1 MSEKKR
7 KKAGLHKKVSTIF
20 DGIPSQQDDDIQKPI
35 ETTEPQ
41 STSQIESE
49 AVKPES
55 LTPTPEQPV
64 TEPTQSLASEAE
76 QTPAPQ
82 PQPEEVRSEESNVPE
97 AAGTMSSLV
106 FKMDEFDTKE
116 PQQQESKEKKLPLP
130 KPKKPV
136 ILTMEESDIPEAEE
150 FPRSETQ
157 ETQSSTPEEP
167 PVSKTEEAAQPL
179 PEAKPSQELQADI
192 DEEDIEKDSS
202 DKLAALKIIGIR
214 IWEQIDKKLL
224 APKPGVNPTKQKAAV
239 ITIPVLFVVLIFVL
253 RGVFGTPVR
262 DTKAS
267 EENNTS
273 KVAAS
278 SDNSIEWEIPA
289 PYKPKF
295 RNPLR
300 LGQAETDFD
309 DEINPGQLAHLDLRG
324 ILYTE
329 DNPSAAVNGQ
339 IVYEGEKIRGVTII
353 KITKENV
360 EFELNGKRWTQK
372 VR

>member
-1 MSEKKR
+1 M
-7 KKAGLHKKVSTIF
+7 
-20 DGIPSQQDDDIQKPI
+20 
-35 ETTEPQ
+35 
-41 STSQIESE
+41 
-49 AVKPES
+49 
-55 LTPTPEQPV
+55 
-64 TEPTQSLASEAE
+64 
-76 QTPAPQ
+76 
-82 PQPEEVRSEESNVPE
+82 
-97 AAGTMSSLV
+97 
-106 FKMDEFDTKE
+106 
-116 PQQQESKEKKLPLP
+116 
-130 KPKKPV
+130 
-136 ILTMEESDIPEAEE
+136 
-150 FPRSETQ
+150 
-157 ETQSSTPEEP
+157 
-167 PVSKTEEAAQPL
+167 
-179 PEAKPSQELQADI
+179 
-192 DEEDIEKDSS
+192 
-202 DKLAALKIIGIR
+202 
-214 IWEQIDKKLL
+214 
-224 APKPGVNPTKQKAAV
+224 
-239 ITIPVLFVVLIFVL
+239 LFVVLIFVL